1 MRITAFLAVLA
12 AAPAPSL
19 AQEDVGVVNLV
30 SGEVTYAA
38 QGGTPAK
45 VSPFMRVREGDR
57 FELPG
62 GGQLRVVYVQ
72 GGRQERWQ
80 GPASFV
86 AGAKESRA
94 RNGRPAEVT
103 QLPATV
109 PTRIARVPQLMQNAR
124 LGGVGLRGGRPERTA
139 ADDAIL
145 DDARATYRKL
155 RTELPADDLTPE
167 LYLFSTLDEY
177 RLYDEMRPLA
187 DEMLRK
193 QPQSADVK
201 ALGAYVKAR
210 SGR

>member
-1 MRITAFLAVLA
+1 MRIASFVLLLS
-12 AAPAPSL
+12 APVASL
-19 AQEDVGVVNLV
+19 AQDDVGVVNLV
-30 SGEVTYAA
+30 SGEVTYVA

-57 FELPG
+57 FELQG
-62 GGQLRVVYVQ
+62 GGQLRVVFLQ

-80 GPASFV
+80 GPASFT
-86 AGAKESRA
+86 AGAKESR
-94 RNGRPAEVT
+94 GQKGKPAEVT

-109 PTRIARVPQLMQNAR
+109 PARIARVPQLMQNAR
-124 LGGVGLRGGRPERTA
+124 LGGVGLRGIRPERTA
-139 ADDAIL
+139 ADEAIL

-155 RTELPADDLTPE
+155 RRELPEDDLTPE

-193 QPQSADVK
+193 QPQSAEVK